1 MARVLGCVL
10 VAAMAALVVLML
22 VASPD
27 KAGEGGPVFGVLLAA
42 YLVAFLYGRPDLSAV
57 ATGVAAAVLWLAVVA
72 LIPPVSLAL
81 ALLSVAVA
89 GVVGV
94 WLTRNPVAG
103 LAAAMSSALLITTV
117 AWALV
122 TYGPERFVPVLD
134 APGAADPLLESRIE
148 APDPYVGLLALGALL
163 AVVLVAVRRFR
174 TVNAAVS
181 T

>member
-10 VAAMAALVVLML
+10 VAAMAALVVLMM

-42 YLVAFLYGRPDLSAV
+42 YLAAFLYGRPRLSAV
-57 ATGVAAAVLWLAVVA
+57 GAGIAAAVLWLAVVA
-72 LIPPVSLAL
+72 VVPPVSLA
-81 ALLSVAVA
+81 VAVIA
-89 GVVGV
+89 VAVGGVASL
-94 WLTRNPVAG
+94 WLTRQPVMA

-122 TYGPERFVPVLD
+122 TYGPQRFVPLLD
-134 APGAADPLLESRIE
+134 VPGAANPLLESRIE
-148 APDPYVGLLALGALL
+148 AADPYVGLLAVGALL
-163 AVVLVAVRRFR
+163 AVMLVAVRRFR
-174 TVNAAVS
+174 TVHPAVG

>member
-42 YLVAFLYGRPDLSAV
+42 YLAAFLYGRPRLSAV
-57 ATGVAAAVLWLAVVA
+57 ATGIAAAALWLAVVA
-72 LIPPVSLAL
+72 VFPPVSVAL
-81 ALLSVAVA
+81 AVVFLAAAGAVS
-89 GVVGV
+89 V
-94 WLTRNPVAG
+94 WLTREPAMG

-122 TYGPERFVPVLD
+122 TYGPERFVPTLV

-148 APDPYVGLLALGALL
+148 APDPYVGLLAVGALL
-163 AVVLVAVRRFR
+163 AVVFVAVRRFQSVR
-174 TVNAAVS
+174 PAVS